1 MPYLLALDLDGTT
14 VDRNGKLGFKT
25 KTALLAARER
35 GHLVVFAT
43 GRRDIDM
50 FSFWEE
56 IRYADFLLLN
66 NGAKLMTT
74 DTKEVLFNHV
84 IGPEAARHL
93 IEKCLS
99 ENWQL
104 HVTSGDYWAVNKWND
119 GLQSYIDYLGT
130 APTRYARL
138 EDTPWQ
144 NVEGFMVT
152 ADRKPVCRYIA
163 EAGLPLA
170 CTLSEDACVDIMT
183 QNISKWG
190 GLQELMALLGISP
203 ERVIAAGDYMNDLPM
218 IQGAGVGIA
227 VANAL
232 PEVKAAADYV
242 TKNDCD
248 HDAVAEIV
256 ETFLI

>member
-138 EDTPWQ
+138 EDAPWQ

-170 CTLSEDACVDIMT
+170 CPLSEDACVDIMT